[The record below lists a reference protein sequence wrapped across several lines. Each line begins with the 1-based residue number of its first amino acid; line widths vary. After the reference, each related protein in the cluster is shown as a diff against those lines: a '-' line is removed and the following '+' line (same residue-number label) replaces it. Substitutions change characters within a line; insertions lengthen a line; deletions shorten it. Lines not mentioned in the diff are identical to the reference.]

1 MNDSPPLLPLPH
13 DNRLTTDPALP
24 YHTEPR
30 LPFAP
35 PCPPTISQ
43 GSAARLFLHF
53 ASSAEVAEPPSHV
66 TSGNHSS
73 SASSKK
79 KVLDQRARREK
90 EAEGG
95 AGEEADHGG
104 RGEYIYRQTSSR
116 TEQHRA
122 YCLIIIGYHSSR
134 APQASDDLT
143 QAQNRIEH
151 KSSSS
156 SQTFLQKHVQF
167 RNHRRRKIV
176 NRHRPVDEALLEGS
190 PGRAGILQLLG
201 DRPEQSIVGV
211 VLKCEIPVVLLQGV

>member
-79 KVLDQRARREK
+79 KVLDQRARRDKELQEK
-90 EAEGG
+90 KPIIVAGASTSTDKLPHALSNIALIVLSLLVIIVVELLKRATTSRKHKTASSTNHHHPHKPFFKSTYSFATTVAE
-95 AGEEADHGG
+95 
-104 RGEYIYRQTSSR
+104 RSSIAIAPLMR
-116 TEQHRA
+116 
-122 YCLIIIGYHSSR
+122 LSSK
-134 APQASDDLT
+134 AVQDELV
-143 QAQNRIEH
+143 
-151 KSSSS
+151 SSSFSEIALNKAS
-156 SQTFLQKHVQF
+156 S
-167 RNHRRRKIV
+167 
-176 NRHRPVDEALLEGS
+176 AS
-190 PGRAGILQLLG
+190 
-201 DRPEQSIVGV
+201 S
-211 VLKCEIPVVLLQGV
+211 